1 MSEYCMSDTSADAFA
16 NDVTD
21 DCTHA
26 GADFVTDIESDERAE
41 CVADA
46 EPDICAHAGADAVAN
61 AAAANSLC
69 AERIRQMGTVLE
81 DVWRRCAV
89 ADKIHRDRT
98 GARRQ
103 GVW

>member
-1 MSEYCMSDTSADAFA
+1 MSEYCMSDAGAYAGAYAGADAFA

-46 EPDICAHAGADAVAN
+46 
-61 AAAANSLC
+61 
-69 AERIRQMGTVLE
+69 
-81 DVWRRCAV
+81 
-89 ADKIHRDRT
+89 
-98 GARRQ
+98 
-103 GVW
+103 